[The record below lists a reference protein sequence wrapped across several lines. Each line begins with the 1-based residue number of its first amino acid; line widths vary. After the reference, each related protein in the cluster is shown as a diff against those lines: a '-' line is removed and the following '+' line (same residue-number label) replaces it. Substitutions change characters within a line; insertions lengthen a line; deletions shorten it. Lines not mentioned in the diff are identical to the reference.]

1 MVDSVGKQNVN
12 LSIKGSKAKLNTK
25 NLNGTLITKDTPI
38 FMKKYDKNGDGVITN
53 EEAEVLLADLKKAA
67 GNNTLSA
74 REFEK
79 AGFGNKSE
87 FKKLKTSADTKSGK
101 MVMLQ
106 QL

>member
-53 EEAEVLLADLKKAA
+53 EEA
-67 GNNTLSA
+67 
-74 REFEK
+74 
-79 AGFGNKSE
+79 
-87 FKKLKTSADTKSGK
+87 
-101 MVMLQ
+101 
-106 QL
+106 